1 MVYIGCLHNQG
12 IAMFTRRSFTKK
24 LAAAALVILGWAGG
38 LAPSAIAADNVI
50 VFAAASLKNAL
61 DNVNAAWK
69 AETGKEAT
77 ISYAASSALAK
88 QIESAAPADIF
99 ISADLQWMKYLS
111 DKKLI
116 KSGSE
121 VELLGNRIVLI
132 APKNSTAEIAIA
144 KDFALAKLLGDGK
157 LAMADVKAVPAGKYG
172 KAALESLGVWASV
185 EGKVAQAENVRA
197 ALKLV
202 ATGEAPLG
210 IVYQTD
216 AHAEPAVKV
225 IGTFPSDTHEPI
237 VYPIGITA
245 GSKNADAEAFVK
257 FVQSAK
263 AKQLFEAEGFTF
275 LVAPVSN

>member
-1 MVYIGCLHNQG
+1 
-12 IAMFTRRSFTKK
+12 MFARRSFAKV
-24 LAAAALVILGWAGG
+24 LAAVAIAFAGWSAVP
-38 LAPSAIAADNVI
+38 LKPAIAADNVV

-61 DNVNAAWK
+61 DKVNAAWK

-88 QIESAAPADIF
+88 QIENAAPADIF

-111 DKKLI
+111 DAKLI
-116 KSGSE
+116 KPGSE

-132 APKNSTAEIAIA
+132 APKDSAAEIAIA
-144 KDFALAKLLGDGK
+144 KDFALSKLLGDGK

-172 KAALESLGVWASV
+172 KAALENLGVWAAV

-202 ATGEAPLG
+202 ATGEAALG

-216 AHAEPAVKV
+216 ANAEPAVKV
-225 IGTFPSDTHEPI
+225 IGTFPAGTHEPI
-237 VYPIGITA
+237 VYPIGVTA
-245 GSKNADAEAFVK
+245 ESKNPDAEAFVK

>member
-1 MVYIGCLHNQG
+1 
-12 IAMFTRRSFTKK
+12 MFTRRNVTRI
-24 LAAAALVILGWAGG
+24 LAALG
-38 LAPSAIAADNVI
+38 LAFAGWSALLVQSALAADSVI

-88 QIESAAPADIF
+88 QIESGAPADIF

-111 DKKLI
+111 DKRLVKP
-116 KSGSE
+116 GSE

-132 APKNSTAEIAIA
+132 APKDTAAEITIG

-172 KAALESLGVWASV
+172 KAALESLGVWESV

-202 ATGEAPLG
+202 AIGEAPLG

-237 VYPIGITA
+237 VYPTGITA
-245 GSKNADAEAFVK
+245 ESKNLDAEAFVK

-263 AKQLFEAEGFTF
+263 AKTLFEEQGFTF